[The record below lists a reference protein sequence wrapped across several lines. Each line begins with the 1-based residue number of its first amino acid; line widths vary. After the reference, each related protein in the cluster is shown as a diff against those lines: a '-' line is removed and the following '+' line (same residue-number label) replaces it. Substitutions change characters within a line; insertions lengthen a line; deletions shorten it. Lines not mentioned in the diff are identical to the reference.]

1 MWLAVVGLLVAGC
14 SDPAD
19 DPAADDQAADDPAA
33 DRGSVDGAEP
43 ESTAAPVGDDPEL
56 SDRPCT
62 EAPDDLELT
71 VRCHWL
77 EVPADR
83 ERPEAGTVRL
93 AVAVLESPTADADD
107 EPIVNL
113 QGGPGFPS
121 LTNLSS
127 FVNDVEELGRDVVL
141 YDQRGIG
148 LSEPLLACPEQEE
161 AVVRNLGRDQAYE
174 VELADFRDAVL
185 ACRTRLI
192 DEGVDL
198 DSYDTETSAA
208 DLADLRIALDV
219 ERWYLWGPSYGG
231 RLALATMR
239 SHPEGIAGAVLDS
252 VYPPS
257 GATVEAVLNAAA
269 GAIEAFIAGCAD
281 DPACAEEH
289 PDLEATIDEVQEQ
302 YNATPF
308 EGTVDLGEP
317 RGTVPIV
324 ITGDDIYVGLAF
336 ALRDTALI
344 PQLPTIAADLARGE
358 TDIIPL
364 VAQEAVPFAT
374 RAAAGVLYSVDCADV
389 GDLDAGRS
397 AALVEDPGRAAG
409 LIVYQGHTF
418 CDGWDVEPLGD
429 AFREPVR
436 SDIPALV
443 LAGTYDPITP
453 PDYSRAASDAL
464 TDATYV
470 EFEGFGHVVGLST
483 DCSTELIAS
492 FLDDPTAELDT
503 SCVPTDGP
511 SFGG

>member
-1 MWLAVVGLLVAGC
+1 MAWRRWVTWLIVATCLAAGC
-14 SDPAD
+14 STSGGD
-19 DPAADDQAADDPAA
+19 DEAGDTSSPL
-33 DRGSVDGAEP
+33 GSEWP
-43 ESTAAPVGDDPEL
+43 TAAPLSDDPSL

-62 EAPDDLELT
+62 ELADEVELT

-83 ERPEAGTVRL
+83 ERPGAGTVRL
-93 AVAVLESPTADADD
+93 AVAVLESPTAEADD

-121 LTNLSS
+121 ISNLEG
-127 FVNDVEELGRDVVL
+127 FVNEAEELGRDVVI

-148 LSEPLLACPEQEE
+148 LSEPLLKCPEQED
-161 AVVRNLGRDQAYE
+161 AVVGNLGRDEPYE
-174 VELADFRDAVL
+174 VELADFRAAVTT
-185 ACRTRLI
+185 CRARLI
-192 DEGVDL
+192 DQGVDL
-198 DSYDTETSAA
+198 DQYDTEISAA
-208 DLADLRIALDV
+208 DLADLRVALGI

-257 GATVEAVLNAAA
+257 GATVEAVLGAAA
-269 GAIEAFIAGCAD
+269 GAVDALVAGCAA
-281 DPACAEEH
+281 DPTCAAEH
-289 PDLEATIDEVQEQ
+289 PDFAATIDEIQQQ

-317 RGTVPIV
+317 RGNVPIV
-324 ITGDDIYVGLAF
+324 ITGDDIYAGLAF
-336 ALRDTALI
+336 ALRDTDLI
-344 PQLPTIAADLARGE
+344 SQLPTIAADLVRGE
-358 TDIIPL
+358 TGIIPV

-389 GDLDAGRS
+389 GDLDADAS
-397 AALVEDPGRAAG
+397 AAVVDDPGRAAG
-409 LIVYQGHTF
+409 LITYQGHTF
-418 CDGWDVEPLGD
+418 CDEWDVAPLDD

-453 PDYSRAASDAL
+453 PAYSRAAADAL

-470 EFEGFGHVVGLST
+470 EFEGFGHVVGLGT
-483 DCSTELIAS
+483 ECSTALIAT
-492 FLDDPTAELDT
+492 FLDDPEAGLDM

-511 SFGG
+511 SFGA

>member
-1 MWLAVVGLLVAGC
+1 MAWRRWLAWPVVAGFLVASC
-14 SDPAD
+14 SNGGD
-19 DPAADDQAADDPAA
+19 DDQA
-33 DRGSVDGAEP
+33 GSNGSPRTSEA
-43 ESTAAPVGDDPEL
+43 TAAPVSDAPEV

-62 EAPDDLELT
+62 DLPEDFELT

-83 ERPEAGTVRL
+83 EQPDGAAVRL

-107 EPIVNL
+107 EPIVRL

-121 LTNLSS
+121 ISNVPG
-127 FVNDVEELGRDVVL
+127 FVDDVEELGRDVVL

-148 LSEPLLACPEQEE
+148 LSEPPLACPEQED
-161 AVVRNLGRDQAYE
+161 AVVRNLGRDEPYE

-185 ACRTRLI
+185 ACRARLV

-198 DSYDTETSAA
+198 DLYDTETSAA
-208 DLADLRIALDV
+208 DLADLRVALGI
-219 ERWYLWGPSYGG
+219 EQWHLWGPSYGG

-239 SHPEGIAGAVLDS
+239 SHPEGIASAVLDS

-257 GATVEAVLNAAA
+257 GATVEAVLDAAA
-269 GAIEAFIAGCAD
+269 GAVDALIAGCAA
-281 DPACAEEH
+281 DPGCAAEH
-289 PDLEATIDEVQEQ
+289 PDFEATIDEVQQQ

-324 ITGDDIYVGLAF
+324 ITGDDIYAGLAF
-336 ALRDTALI
+336 ALRDTELI
-344 PQLPTIAADLARGE
+344 PLLPTFAADLARGE
-358 TDIIPL
+358 TGIIPL

-389 GDLDAGRS
+389 GPLDAEDS
-397 AALVEDPGRAAG
+397 AALIEDPGRAAG

-418 CDGWDVEPLGD
+418 CEEWDVEPLDD

-453 PDYSRAASDAL
+453 PDYSRAVADVL

-470 EFEGFGHVVGLST
+470 EFEGFGHVVGLSS
-483 DCSTELIAS
+483 DCSTELIAT